1 MAIKPI
7 NVQVRCPTRI
17 DFTGGF
23 TDVLP
28 FRATQQV
35 SHINAAIDLP
45 ITVSLNIRADR
56 IIHIED
62 RQDGLVKEYPSRAD
76 VEDRHALIKAAL
88 DNFSVEEGLNVV
100 VDSKAPR
107 GAGLGTSGSLSV
119 GLTAALTLLNKG
131 SIPKKSAEI
140 AVRAAQIEHKSGV
153 LSGLQDQFAAATGGF
168 NTFRFYKSEY
178 SIKPTILSAKQ
189 IEGLEQHLFVL
200 YPEGR
205 RKSTDLVTSVMN
217 EFQRGK
223 KGVERALM
231 ELNLLADDV
240 GKALQKLDLQELS
253 RLLSRVREAQL
264 KLDRRLVDN
273 RNRKIII
280 ALQNAGIDG
289 VKLLG
294 GGGSGSCLLVLC
306 THRSERKT
314 IRSIAQAHTA
324 RTIPVHF
331 SRKSIIIN
339 NKK

>member
-1 MAIKPI
+1 MIIKPT

-28 FRATQQV
+28 FRATQRV

-62 RQDGLVKEYPSRAD
+62 RQDGLAKEYPSRID
-76 VEDRHALIKAAL
+76 MEDRYALIKAAL
-88 DNFSVEEGLNVV
+88 DDFSMEEGLNVV

-131 SIPKKSAEI
+131 NLPQKSAEI

-153 LSGLQDQFAAATGGF
+153 LGGLQDQFAATTGGF

-178 SIKPTILSAKQ
+178 SIKPIAFSTKQ
-189 IEGLEQHLFVL
+189 LKGLEQHLFII
-200 YPEGR
+200 YPGGK
-205 RKSTDLVTSVMN
+205 RKSTDLVTSVMDG
-217 EFQRGK
+217 FRRGK
-223 KGVERALM
+223 KEVERALM
-231 ELNLLADDV
+231 DLNLLADDV

-253 RLLSRVREAQL
+253 NLLSKVREAQL
-264 KLDRRLVDN
+264 KLNHRLADDN
-273 RNRKIII
+273 NRKVIK
-280 ALQNAGIDG
+280 ALQHAGING

-294 GGGSGSCLLVLC
+294 GGGSRSCLLVLC
-306 THRSERKT
+306 THVSEHKT
-314 IRSIAQAHTA
+314 VRSITQAHRA
-324 RTIPVHF
+324 RIIPVHF
-331 SRKSIIIN
+331 SRKGMIIN